1 MSSVF
6 NSSIHDLTASD
17 FTGRWEDIQ
26 AYTSVINT
34 IESNTASG
42 TIHFQWVNM
51 DDDSVPSDD
60 ELPLCEDSYTFGSG
74 LSDATALTKQFDTR
88 ARWFRLKIKGEGEV
102 KFATTYKK
110 SATEIKLTS
119 DDPRFKK
126 FSMMIKLHL
135 PKHAVAQK
143 MRADG
148 FDPVVLDDIDVDGA
162 PVGNRKLE
170 RSAQE
175 ERPPKDISSVHIPP
189 TSPTGALPAPVEQL
203 ASDIS
208 TIRPPKVKATS
219 FRLGDRKRPGSSGFS
234 TSPRASPVRG
244 REFGRAQG
252 PGLSGPQT
260 RPPGDKKDF
269 LKRKK
274 I

>member
-1 MSSVF
+1 MG
-6 NSSIHDLTASD
+6 SIDGNPE
-17 FTGRWEDIQ
+17 GRN
-26 AYTSVINT
+26 V
-34 IESNTASG
+34 
-42 TIHFQWVNM
+42 
-51 DDDSVPSDD
+51 
-60 ELPLCEDSYTFGSG
+60 GSREGIPVG
-74 LSDATALTKQFDTR
+74 LIDGRRDGLVVGR
-88 ARWFRLKIKGEGEV
+88 A
-102 KFATTYKK
+102 
-110 SATEIKLTS
+110 
-119 DDPRFKK
+119 
-126 FSMMIKLHL
+126 
-135 PKHAVAQK
+135 
-143 MRADG
+143 
-148 FDPVVLDDIDVDGA
+148 DGA

-269 LKRKK
+269 LKRATSTQATASR
-274 I
+274 